1 MSEYTPDAFES
12 TDRPYDDP
20 KVLSE
25 LYIYRD
31 LSCTETAE
39 VLGCCSHTVSVYCRE
54 YDIKPRYKFPKYLRR
69 KYHGEGMTLEEIG
82 NQIGVGHG
90 VIQNHMEKHGIER
103 RTISESRAKGDVTPL
118 HDREWLR
125 EQYAERGRTTTD
137 ICDQLGVT
145 SHTVSVW
152 LRRHGIETRPS
163 LAATGADNPNWAGG
177 YKKYYGRN
185 WDEQRQKAIKRDRGE
200 CCICGDRDVQVH
212 HIQPFRTYGLEN
224 YQEANRLENLMCL
237 CQKHH
242 SRWEG
247 VNLRPQ
253 TD

>member
-1 MSEYTPDAFES
+1 MTEYTPDAFES
-12 TDRPYDDP
+12 TDRPYADRRL
-20 KVLSE
+20 LSE
-25 LYIYRD
+25 LYVYRG
-31 LSCTETAE
+31 LSQVEISN
-39 VLGCCSHTVSVYCRE
+39 LFGCADCTVSKYRRKYGIVRR
-54 YDIKPRYKFPKYLRR
+54 YDAPEYLRR
-69 KYHGEGMTLEEIG
+69 LYHDRGLSLAEIG
-82 NQIGVGHG
+82 EKIDCDLTTVAD
-90 VIQNHMEKHGIER
+90 HMEAHGINR
-103 RTISESRAKGDVTPL
+103 RSISESRADGDVIAL

-125 EQYAERGRTTTD
+125 EEYAEKERTTTD
-137 ICDQLGVT
+137 ISEELGVT
-145 SHTVSVW
+145 TWTVSIW

-163 LAATGADNPNWAGG
+163 AGATGADNPNWAGG